1 MQERYLL
8 LQMVAATIQRL
19 FEVMTNLSKEKLDLK
34 LKLKNVQRDYEDS
47 KNTDQVT
54 LTNNIIWK
62 SPKKL

>member
-1 MQERYLL
+1 
-8 LQMVAATIQRL
+8 MVAATIQRL